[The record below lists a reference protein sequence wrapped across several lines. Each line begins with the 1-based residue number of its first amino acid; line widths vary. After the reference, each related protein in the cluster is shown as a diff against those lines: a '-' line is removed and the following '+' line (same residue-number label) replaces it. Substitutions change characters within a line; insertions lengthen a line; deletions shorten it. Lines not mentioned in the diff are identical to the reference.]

1 MNFDLDIHNYNKSD
15 LEDLLD
21 LKYPY
26 VADDVN
32 SKCTIFQESVNNN
45 STLDNNFTK
54 NITVFL
60 NAVKIKLIGNSQSS
74 DLLSHKSFENPRLP
88 TSKVLQVGNT
98 QIIEQNARNSILA
111 INPSTTSLSSN
122 LTYNLA
128 ADEAPGKM
136 NPLYKRTVTK
146 CLTIDSRFR
155 DNYYNN
161 SSSDF
166 MINLPMKFSDVI
178 QLQLSE
184 IELPLTFYA
193 ISQQLGNNY
202 FWIRMKY
209 NTLINDT
216 KWMKDEDSS
225 YYTMIEIPDGNYIH
239 KDLTIYLNQV
249 LNSLFKLPTS
259 ILSDTIVQPLKV
271 VIDINTGGSGS
282 GRTIFSGTGNIGTE
296 NSEAQIDDLVTA
308 DKLIFELNFSCPYYK
323 DFQKLA
329 AVTTN
334 PTTNVKEIYDTV
346 DTTPLP
352 LKFGWIL
359 GYRNTKYTSFNKLE
373 NPDEDVKGSTYV
385 SEGFFECHGPRY
397 LFLVVDDYNN
407 NVTNN
412 MFSAFNSS
420 ILSKNILARISVK
433 GTVFSILSD
442 DAKHI
447 TSNTREYFGPVNI
460 EKMRIQLLDEYGRI
474 IDMNNM
480 DFSMALNIKSV
491 YDS

>member
-202 FWIRMKY
+202 FWIRMR
-209 NTLINDT
+209 NDTPLINKT
-216 KWMKDEDSS
+216 KWVKGEDES

-239 KDLTIYLNQV
+239 SDLTKYLNQV
-249 LNSLFKLPTS
+249 LNSLFS
-259 ILSDTIVQPLKV
+259 NDTDTTIYAPLKV

-282 GRTIFSGTGNIGTE
+282 GRTIFSGTGNVNAT
-296 NSEAQIDDLVTA
+296 NSTDLGLVATA
-308 DKLIFELNFSCPYYK
+308 DKFIFELNFSCPYHK
-323 DFQKLA
+323 DFMN
-329 AVTTN
+329 TD
-334 PTTNVKEIYDTV
+334 NVKEIYDKV

-359 GYRNTKYTSFNKLE
+359 GYRNTKYTSFNNLSTPKTE
-373 NPDEDVKGSTYV
+373 SGKEKGSTYV

>member
-45 STLDNNFTK
+45 STLGDNFTK
-54 NITVFL
+54 NITGFL

-202 FWIRMKY
+202 FWIRMKHTIELAKY
-209 NTLINDT
+209 ITT
-216 KWMKDEDSS
+216 SKWRHEGES

-249 LNSLFKLPTS
+249 LNSLFN
-259 ILSDTIVQPLKV
+259 DTTDKTIHAPLKV

-282 GRTIFSGTGNIGTE
+282 GRTIFSGTGPVVVTGE
-296 NSEAQIDDLVTA
+296 NNNSTTIDSPHSA
-308 DKLIFELNFSCPYYK
+308 DKFIFELNFSCPYHK
-323 DFQKLA
+323 DFM
-329 AVTTN
+329 N
-334 PTTNVKEIYDTV
+334 ITNVEEIYETV

-359 GYRNTKYTSFNKLE
+359 GYRNTKYTSFKNLTAPE
-373 NPDEDVKGSTYV
+373 SGKGSTYI

>member
-111 INPSTTSLSSN
+111 NNPSTTSLSSN

-166 MINLPMKFSDVI
+166 MINLP
-178 QLQLSE
+178 
-184 IELPLTFYA
+184 
-193 ISQQLGNNY
+193 
-202 FWIRMKY
+202 KY
-209 NTLINDT
+209 VS
-216 KWMKDEDSS
+216 W
-225 YYTMIEIPDGNYIH
+225 
-239 KDLTIYLNQV
+239 
-249 LNSLFKLPTS
+249 PTS
-259 ILSDTIVQPLKV
+259 LL
-271 VIDINTGGSGS
+271 NT
-282 GRTIFSGTGNIGTE
+282 
-296 NSEAQIDDLVTA
+296 
-308 DKLIFELNFSCPYYK
+308 
-323 DFQKLA
+323 
-329 AVTTN
+329 
-334 PTTNVKEIYDTV
+334 VKE
-346 DTTPLP
+346 
-352 LKFGWIL
+352 FAESSRG
-359 GYRNTKYTSFNKLE
+359 SFSQN
-373 NPDEDVKGSTYV
+373 
-385 SEGFFECHGPRY
+385 
-397 LFLVVDDYNN
+397 
-407 NVTNN
+407 
-412 MFSAFNSS
+412 
-420 ILSKNILARISVK
+420 
-433 GTVFSILSD
+433 
-442 DAKHI
+442 
-447 TSNTREYFGPVNI
+447 
-460 EKMRIQLLDEYGRI
+460 
-474 IDMNNM
+474 
-480 DFSMALNIKSV
+480 
-491 YDS
+491 